1 MVATTPVRIASF
13 FPAFIGLSNRVQN
26 TEENKFLSGLS
37 NWEEYVY
44 WCGLVSVRSKG
55 NPNLVPR
62 CPLYP
67 RPAVG
72 NGKVPIP
79 DRCSRVTRAS
89 GNEIEVL
96 LSTKDWIE
104 LSSYNPTFWSH
115 RRYIG
120 RTKFVIDHRNI
131 NHKLKDI
138 GMLNTYIGPSS
149 SEILK
154 LAQSTRGDFAPH

>member
-1 MVATTPVRIASF
+1 M
-13 FPAFIGLSNRVQN
+13 
-26 TEENKFLSGLS
+26 
-37 NWEEYVY
+37 
-44 WCGLVSVRSKG
+44 RSKG

-79 DRCSRVTRAS
+79 DRCSRVTRVS

-104 LSSYNPTFWSH
+104 LPIELQPNF
-115 RRYIG
+115 
-120 RTKFVIDHRNI
+120 
-131 NHKLKDI
+131 LK
-138 GMLNTYIGPSS
+138 PS
-149 SEILK
+149 
-154 LAQSTRGDFAPH
+154 APYWRDPVCY